1 MMNTL
6 KFFIAITCATLT
18 INVNAK
24 SDGSG
29 LIDLT
34 NDGTYAGSCWALALS
49 AAVTLDLPPKD
60 RKYLQDSA
68 KRFKNSLD
76 IMNQGNEQLRTQ
88 ASMGQ
93 NARSKTAGML
103 EKNVPQQKIMQ
114 GLQTCQL

>member
-1 MMNTL
+1 MANTL
-6 KFFIAITCATLT
+6 KLFLAITYATLT

-24 SDGSG
+24 SDASG

-34 NDGTYAGSCWALALS
+34 NDGTYAGSCWALALDAS
-49 AAVTLDLPPKD
+49 VTLDLPFKD

-68 KRFKNSLD
+68 KRFQNTLD
-76 IMNQGNEQLRTQ
+76 KMNQGNEQLRTQ

-93 NARSKTAGML
+93 NARSKTSGML
-103 EKNVPQQKIMQ
+103 EKKVPQQKIML